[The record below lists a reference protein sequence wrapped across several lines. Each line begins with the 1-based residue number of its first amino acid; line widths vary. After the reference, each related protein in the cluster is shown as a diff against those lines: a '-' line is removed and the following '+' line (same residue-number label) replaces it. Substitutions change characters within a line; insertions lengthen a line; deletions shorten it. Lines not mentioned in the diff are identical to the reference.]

1 MVMTDARFQRID
13 EEYQSLRNT
22 QSKILDSLDQTL
34 PRILMLIEQNR
45 EAIEQNREAIEQNRE
60 AIERNREAIEQ
71 NREAIEQNREA
82 IEQNRLAI
90 AEVNSKL
97 DALIAH
103 WQVDYRPPM
112 GFSPD

>member
-60 AIERNREAIEQ
+60 AI
-71 NREAIEQNREA
+71 
-82 IEQNRLAI
+82 

-112 GFSPD
+112 GFQPD

>member
-1 MVMTDARFQRID
+1 MKPMVMTDARFQRID

-60 AIERNREAIEQ
+60 AI
-71 NREAIEQNREA
+71 
-82 IEQNRLAI
+82 

-112 GFSPD
+112 GFQPD

>member
-34 PRILMLIEQNR
+34 PRILTLIEQNR

-60 AIERNREAIEQ
+60 AIEQNRKAIERNRKAIE
-71 NREAIEQNREA
+71 R
-82 IEQNRLAI
+82 NRLAI

-112 GFSPD
+112 GFQPD

>member
-1 MVMTDARFQRID
+1 MKPMVMTDARFQRID

-34 PRILMLIEQNR
+34 PRILML
-45 EAIEQNREAIEQNRE
+45 IEQNREAIEQNRE

>member
-34 PRILMLIEQNR
+34 PRILML
-45 EAIEQNREAIEQNRE
+45 IEQNREAIEQNRE